1 MPISDRPRLILV
13 LAAVFC
19 GGPAF
24 ALDPARQPVGAAP
37 PIEMFKSVND
47 ALRDGMKRLNEGDKP
62 GAARSFTSAANQ
74 GNIAAQ
80 WKLGRMYADG
90 DGVDQDDYR
99 AFQFFS
105 QIANSKPDEA
115 RGTVMHGVVAKAF
128 VKLGTYYL
136 EGIPG
141 SPVRAN
147 PVRAQ
152 EMFHY
157 AASYFGDPDAQYNI
171 GRLHLDGVNG
181 PKDPLQAA
189 RWFNL
194 AAEKGHVFA
203 QAVLGQILFNGQGG
217 VPRQAPLGLSWI
229 LVAKQGADP
238 GRDGWIFELYE
249 KAERAATDDERK
261 LALNFAKRYARS
273 SAASAAAGSA
283 VLPR

>member
-1 MPISDRPRLILV
+1 MTKMSRLAPF
-13 LAAVFC
+13 LAAILS
-19 GGPAF
+19 GAPAL
-24 ALDPARQPVGAAP
+24 ALDPAKQPVGAAP
-37 PIEMFKSVND
+37 PIEMFRSVND

-90 DGVDQDDYR
+90 DGVAQDDFR

-105 QIANSKPDEA
+105 QIANTRPDEA

-128 VKLGTYYL
+128 VQLGTYYL

-141 SPVRAN
+141 SPVRPN
-147 PVRAQ
+147 PARAQ

-157 AASYFGDPDAQYNI
+157 AASFFGDPDAQYNI
-171 GRLHLDGVNG
+171 GRMHLDGVNG
-181 PKDPLQAA
+181 AKDPLQAA
-189 RWFNL
+189 RWLNL

-203 QAVLGQILFNGQGG
+203 QAILGQILFNGQGG

-229 LVAKQGADP
+229 IVAKQAADP
-238 GRDGWIFELYE
+238 SRDNWIVELHQKAE
-249 KAERAATDDERK
+249 KAASEDERR
-261 LALNFAKRYARS
+261 LAQSFAKRYARS
-273 SAASAAAGSA
+273 GAASAAASA
-283 VLPR
+283 LPR